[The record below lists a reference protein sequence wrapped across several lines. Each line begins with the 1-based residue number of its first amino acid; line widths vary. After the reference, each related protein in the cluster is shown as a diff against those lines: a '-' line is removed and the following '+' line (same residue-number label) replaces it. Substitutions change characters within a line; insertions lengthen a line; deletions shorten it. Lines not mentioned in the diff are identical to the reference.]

1 MPNWAYFYLVP
12 FMFKNLRTSTKLLLL
27 CGTFVISIAV
37 TTAALVAEKQI
48 AIAFARKELVGS
60 RYLAAVQDIYPA
72 ILIQRDDL
80 SFAGSRPTPDEIL
93 KGLAA
98 AEADAA
104 GHLQTAELEQALA
117 QTLRELWSDKTVQN
131 PDQLGLD
138 ALSSVQK
145 LASRI
150 GDDSNLTLDPDLDTY
165 YVQNIVVAR
174 LPGLVSQLAE
184 MQTLLRAA
192 KTSGSL
198 SSEQKARLLFLD
210 SSIRSTSDGV
220 KSDLAAAYRG
230 NADGSLRRNVD
241 ADIAAMIASVE
252 SYLGTANAAHLGGEI
267 TRLDAASLERS
278 FSSAVSS
285 IIKDWGIAQT
295 DLNRLLQQRIS
306 DLVGKLR
313 LSLTLLGG
321 LVGLSILLAIMTHR
335 HIVSSLQ
342 HLEGVVA
349 KVRES
354 KTSNV
359 VTDRDTKDEFN
370 SLTVAFNDMLAEL
383 AAAREREIADQA
395 RTAQQTLLTTMG
407 QMAASIAHE
416 LNQPLAAIAT
426 NGNAS
431 LRFLAHTTPDLDEVR
446 EALKCIVSDGHR
458 ASQLIGT
465 IRSMFKKDGQ
475 KKAPVDVNQ
484 LIQEALGLMQVELQ
498 NQRVSLQSELEPQ
511 PIQVLGDRVQLQQVV
526 INLITNAIDA
536 MRSVTEHPRVLRV
549 RSETNESDAVVVTVE
564 DSGAGIDPK
573 STDRIFDT
581 FYTTKSHGMGIGL
594 AICRSIIE
602 AHGGRISASPGNPH
616 GAVFQVVLPTCKLR
630 VA

>member
-1 MPNWAYFYLVP
+1 
-12 FMFKNLRTSTKLLLL
+12 MFKNLRTSSKLLLL

-37 TTAALVAEKQI
+37 TAAALVAEKQI

-60 RYLAAVQDIYPA
+60 RYLATVRDIYTA
-72 ILIQRDDL
+72 ILVQRDDL
-80 SFAGSRPTPDEIL
+80 SLAASRPTPDEIL
-93 KGLAA
+93 KRLAA

-104 GHLQTAELEQALA
+104 SHLQTAELEQALA
-117 QTLRELWSDKTVQN
+117 QTLRKLWSDKTVQ
-131 PDQLGLD
+131 PDQVGLE
-138 ALSSVQK
+138 ALSSAQK

-174 LPGLVSQLAE
+174 LPGLASQLGE

-192 KTSGSL
+192 KNLGSL
-198 SSEQKARLLFLD
+198 STEQRARLLFLD
-210 SSIRSTSDGV
+210 SSIRSNSDGV
-220 KSDLAAAYRG
+220 KSDLVAAYRG
-230 NADGSLRRNVD
+230 NPDGSLRRNVD
-241 ADIAAMIASVE
+241 AALAVMIASVE
-252 SYLGTANAAHLGGEI
+252 LFLGTVKAAHPGGEI
-267 TRLDAASLERS
+267 TRLDSTSFERA
-278 FSSAVSS
+278 FSSAVGS
-285 IIKDWGIAQT
+285 IKSGWEIAQT
-295 DLNRLLQQRIS
+295 DLNRLLQKRVS

-321 LVGLSILLAIMTHR
+321 LVGLSILLAVMTHR
-335 HIVSSLQ
+335 HIVSSLR

-354 KTSNV
+354 KTPDLAS
-359 VTDRDTKDEFN
+359 DQETKDEFT
-370 SLTVAFNDMLAEL
+370 SLTVAFNEMLAEL

-431 LRFLAHTTPDLDEVR
+431 LRFLAHTPPDLDEVR

-475 KKAPVDVNQ
+475 KKAPIDITE

-498 NQRVSLQSELEPQ
+498 NQRVLLQSGLEPQ

-549 RSETNESDAVVVTVE
+549 RSETDKSDAVVVTIE

-573 STDRIFDT
+573 STERIFDT

-594 AICRSIIE
+594 AISRSIVE

-616 GAVFQVVLPTCKLR
+616 GAVFQVVLPTCKLGA
-630 VA
+630 V

>member
-1 MPNWAYFYLVP
+1 M
-12 FMFKNLRTSTKLLLL
+12 
-27 CGTFVISIAV
+27 
-37 TTAALVAEKQI
+37 
-48 AIAFARKELVGS
+48 
-60 RYLAAVQDIYPA
+60 
-72 ILIQRDDL
+72 
-80 SFAGSRPTPDEIL
+80 
-93 KGLAA
+93 
-98 AEADAA
+98 
-104 GHLQTAELEQALA
+104 
-117 QTLRELWSDKTVQN
+117 
-131 PDQLGLD
+131 
-138 ALSSVQK
+138 
-145 LASRI
+145 
-150 GDDSNLTLDPDLDTY
+150 
-165 YVQNIVVAR
+165 
-174 LPGLVSQLAE
+174 
-184 MQTLLRAA
+184 
-192 KTSGSL
+192 
-198 SSEQKARLLFLD
+198 
-210 SSIRSTSDGV
+210 
-220 KSDLAAAYRG
+220 
-230 NADGSLRRNVD
+230 
-241 ADIAAMIASVE
+241 
-252 SYLGTANAAHLGGEI
+252 
-267 TRLDAASLERS
+267 
-278 FSSAVSS
+278 
-285 IIKDWGIAQT
+285 
-295 DLNRLLQQRIS
+295 
-306 DLVGKLR
+306 
-313 LSLTLLGG
+313 
-321 LVGLSILLAIMTHR
+321 GLSILLAIMTHR

-359 VTDRDTKDEFN
+359 IGDRATKDEFN
-370 SLTVAFNDMLAEL
+370 SLTVAFNAMLAEL

-416 LNQPLAAIAT
+416 LNQPLAAITT
-426 NGNAS
+426 NGNAG
-431 LRFLAHTTPDLDEVR
+431 LRFLGNTTPDLDEVR

-484 LIQEALGLMQVELQ
+484 LIQEALGLMQGELQ
-498 NQRVSLQSELEPQ
+498 NQRVSLQSELEAQ

-564 DSGAGIDPK
+564 NSGVGIDPK

-602 AHGGRISASPGNPH
+602 AHGGRISVSPGNPH

-630 VA
+630 AA

>member
-1 MPNWAYFYLVP
+1 
-12 FMFKNLRTSTKLLLL
+12 MFKNLRTSTKLLLL

-48 AIAFARKELVGS
+48 AIAFAQKELVGS
-60 RYLAAVQDIYPA
+60 RYLATVRDLYPA

-80 SFAGSRPTPDEIL
+80 SLAASGRAPDEIL
-93 KGLAA
+93 KRLAA

-104 GHLQTAELEQALA
+104 SHLQTAELERALA
-117 QTLRELWSDKTVQN
+117 QTLRKLWFDKTVQN
-131 PDQLGLD
+131 TDQLGLD

-165 YVQNIVVAR
+165 YLQNIVIGR
-174 LPGLVSQLAE
+174 LPGLVSQLGE

-192 KTSGSL
+192 NTSGSL
-198 SSEQKARLLFLD
+198 SSEQGARLVFLD
-210 SSIRSTSDGV
+210 SLLRSTADGV

-230 NADGSLRRNVD
+230 NADGNLRRNVD
-241 ADIAAMIASVE
+241 AALAATIASLE
-252 SYLGTANAAHLGGEI
+252 PILGTVKAAHLGGEI
-267 TRLDAASLERS
+267 TRLDSASLDERA
-278 FSSAVSS
+278 FSSAVGS
-285 IIKDWGIAQT
+285 IIRGWEIAQT

-313 LSLTLLGG
+313 LSLALLGG
-321 LVGLSILLAIMTHR
+321 FLGLSILLAIMTHR
-335 HIVSSLQ
+335 HIVTSLQ

-359 VTDRDTKDEFN
+359 ASDRDTKDEFS

-475 KKAPVDVNQ
+475 KRAPVDITQ

-594 AICRSIIE
+594 AISRSIVE
-602 AHGGRISASPGNPH
+602 AHGGRISASPGDPH
-616 GAVFQVVLPTCKLR
+616 GAVFQVVLPTCKLGES
-630 VA
+630 